1 MIRSG
6 LVDTQGQ
13 WKHQQCAVDPMEV
26 PDLMG
31 PGGVGLPSL
40 PWSAASG
47 AVGSHLDPALYR
59 HREGT
64 QKGQQDLMPSCE
76 ER

>member
-1 MIRSG
+1 MS
-6 LVDTQGQ
+6 
-13 WKHQQCAVDPMEV
+13 
-26 PDLMG
+26 

-47 AVGSHLDPALYR
+47 AVGSKLDPALYR
-59 HREGT
+59 HRDGT